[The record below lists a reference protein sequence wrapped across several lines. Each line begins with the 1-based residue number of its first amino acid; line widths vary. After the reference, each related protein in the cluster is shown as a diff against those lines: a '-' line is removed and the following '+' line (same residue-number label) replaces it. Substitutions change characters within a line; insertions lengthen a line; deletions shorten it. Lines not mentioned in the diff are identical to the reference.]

1 VRPIAKSLTLLLL
14 LLPQPPAAAAAA
26 AGLAPGEAEALDK
39 LDPRWQVNGK
49 FGVLQFAQP

>member
-1 VRPIAKSLTLLLL
+1 MF
-14 LLPQPPAAAAAA
+14 PAASAAAVA

-49 FGVLQFAQP
+49 FGVLQIAQP